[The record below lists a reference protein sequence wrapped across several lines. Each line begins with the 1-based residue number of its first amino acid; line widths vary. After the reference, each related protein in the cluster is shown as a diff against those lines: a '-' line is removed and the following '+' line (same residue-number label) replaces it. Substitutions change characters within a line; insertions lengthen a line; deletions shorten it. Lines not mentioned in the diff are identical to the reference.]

1 MASRCPSR
9 RRTALRALTPLLLFP
24 GKRHS
29 ITAIK
34 APMQKEK
41 HGKAALLAS
50 LPGCSGRTQPQAA
63 PRLGP
68 HHGTAVRLSA
78 QTAALCTKR
87 IPECRTAPLL
97 LTHPH
102 GAARPSLQGPT
113 NKAPPRA
120 PRGFAQCGHVCI
132 HPPAPPR
139 ASFAECF
146 PKIRARASSRGSRR
160 YCCNSVLH
168 NAIRRLRR
176 SSPGPGTPRVAAG
189 SHGVQRGA
197 ALAMTSRRIPA
208 SPPRSHR
215 HALQRA
221 PGAGKAR
228 AGPAQHAGFWRP
240 LAARSG
246 IAPSGSARRPLA
258 PPRSTAAAQGLAP
271 PLGRGPGAKGGGKRE
286 GAGKGGVGRMSG
298 AALCFALFSSTVG
311 DGGNAAECRTRR
323 LVLIAAA
330 ALKIARLCLPV
341 ESRTAH
347 G

>member
-1 MASRCPSR
+1 MGKQLRSHPFQAVRGALSHRQHPDWGLTMEPPFAFLHRLRLSVRSGSRSAER
-9 RRTALRALTPLLLFP
+9 RLYCSPIPTALRGRHCRDRQTKHRRVPRVAL
-24 GKRHS
+24 RS
-29 ITAIK
+29 
-34 APMQKEK
+34 
-41 HGKAALLAS
+41 AA
-50 LPGCSGRTQPQAA
+50 T
-63 PRLGP
+63 
-68 HHGTAVRLSA
+68 SA
-78 QTAALCTKR
+78 
-87 IPECRTAPLL
+87 
-97 LTHPH
+97 
-102 GAARPSLQGPT
+102 
-113 NKAPPRA
+113 
-120 PRGFAQCGHVCI
+120 FI
-132 HPPAPPR
+132 HPPPPR

-160 YCCNSVLH
+160 DCCNSVLH

-240 LAARSG
+240 LAARRG

-298 AALCFALFSSTVG
+298 VTVCFALFSSTAG